1 MLLSA
6 SAVSYKNPLP
16 HGRKEVYVQNKKKK
30 KSKAESMLSARSQIL
45 NIVFVVAILVFTF
58 IFLFNSIMN
67 DPNTNLED
75 LEFSDLGQLN
85 WWWLLPALACLVLS
99 VSFEAVNLNILCRKV
114 GYKRSIAQSMTFASS
129 DIYFSAIT
137 PSATGGQP
145 AAAYYMTKS
154 GVPLSLATA
163 VLMLNV
169 TIYTVGLLVI
179 GAVALILKPQT
190 FLDFDVFQKI
200 CVIIGIVFH
209 AILIVACLV
218 CMFSRR
224 VVYFFGDVFY
234 GILAKLRLVKNKEE
248 KIVAF
253 RASVAGYRAAFGIVK
268 EHPWLLPMLLFN
280 GIMQRVILAP
290 ITYFVLLAMQ
300 PLFGGASIPNMME
313 VIIMQL
319 YCTVGA
325 SAMPLPGGMGI
336 AETLFNS
343 MFSTI
348 CDADN
353 LRVLAMLLSRTFSSY
368 LAIITCGA
376 VTITHHLR
384 MKRGEF
390 RRRAIDSPF
399 DSVEP
404 PPPTEALDGAAD
416 ADVPTADISSDAT
429 SADTPSDSPDEQC

>member
-1 MLLSA
+1 MQD
-6 SAVSYKNPLP
+6 K
-16 HGRKEVYVQNKKKK
+16 KKKKK

-45 NIVFVVAILVFTF
+45 NIVFVIAILAVTF
-58 IFLFNSIMN
+58 IFLFNSIAN
-67 DPNTNLED
+67 DPNTD
-75 LEFSDLGQLN
+75 LSELQFSDLGQLN
-85 WWWLLPALACLVLS
+85 WWWLLPALACLILS
-99 VSFEAVNLNILCRKV
+99 VGFEAINLNILCRKV
-114 GYKRSIAQSMTFASS
+114 GYGRSVKQSMIFASS

-154 GVPLSLATA
+154 GVPLSLSTA

-169 TIYTVGLLVI
+169 TLYTVGLLVI
-179 GAVALILKPQT
+179 SAVALILDFDT
-190 FLDFDVFQKI
+190 FLGFDVFQKI

-209 AILIVACLV
+209 AILIVACV
-218 CMFSRR
+218 ICMFSKR

-234 GILAKLRLVKNKEE
+234 GALAKLRLVKNKEE
-248 KIVAF
+248 KLIAF
-253 RASVAGYRAAFGIVK
+253 RHSVAGYRAAFGIVK
-268 EHPWLLPMLLFN
+268 KDLWLLPMLLFN

-336 AETLFNS
+336 AETLFNG
-343 MFSTI
+343 MFATI

-368 LAIITCGA
+368 LAIVTCG
-376 VTITHHLR
+376 TITMTHHLK
-384 MKRGEF
+384 MKRAEF

-404 PPPTEALDGAAD
+404 PPPDEALDGAAD
-416 ADVPTADISSDAT
+416 ADMPEERLTHGITSQPSDAEAET
-429 SADTPSDSPDEQC
+429 TAQEPPDTTC

>member
-1 MLLSA
+1 M
-6 SAVSYKNPLP
+6 
-16 HGRKEVYVQNKKKK
+16 QDKKKK
-30 KSKAESMLSARSQIL
+30 KSKAESMLSARSQTL
-45 NIVFVVAILVFTF
+45 NIIFVIAILAFTF
-58 IFLFNSIMN
+58 IFLFNSIAN

-85 WWWLLPALACLVLS
+85 WWWLLPALGCLILS
-99 VSFEAVNLNILCRKV
+99 IGFEAVNLDILCRKI
-114 GYKRSIAQSMTFASS
+114 GYKRSVSQSVIFASS

-154 GVPLSLATA
+154 GVPLSLSTV

-169 TIYTVGLLVI
+169 TLYTVGLLVI
-179 GAVALILKPQT
+179 SAVALILDLET
-190 FLDFDVFQKI
+190 FLNFDVFQKI
-200 CVIIGIVFH
+200 CVIVGIVFH
-209 AILIVACLV
+209 AILIVACLI

-224 VVYFFGDVFY
+224 VVYFFGNVFY
-234 GILAKLRLVKNKEE
+234 TVLEKLHLVKNKEE
-248 KIVAF
+248 KLISF

-268 EHPWLLPMLLFN
+268 QHPWLLPMLLFN

-300 PLFGGASIPNMME
+300 PLFGNASIPGMMD
-313 VIIMQL
+313 VIVMQL

-336 AETLFNS
+336 AETLFNG

-368 LAIITCGA
+368 LAIITCGTI
-376 VTITHHLR
+376 TITHHLR
-384 MKRGEF
+384 MKRREI
-390 RRRAIDSPF
+390 RRRAIDSPL

-404 PPPTEALDGAAD
+404 EQPTDPLDGAAD
-416 ADVPTADISSDAT
+416 ADMPVDMLKLLSAEAEKQISATENIVSNAVPITDTDPSNADR
-429 SADTPSDSPDEQC
+429 